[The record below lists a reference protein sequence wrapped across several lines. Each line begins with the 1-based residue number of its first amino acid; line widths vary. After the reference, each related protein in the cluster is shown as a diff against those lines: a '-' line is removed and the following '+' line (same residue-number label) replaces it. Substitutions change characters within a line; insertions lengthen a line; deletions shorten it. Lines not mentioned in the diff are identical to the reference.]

1 MASLPLAT
9 ALAVMA
15 SLALATADVVTP
27 LYKDPSQ
34 SVAARTTDLLSR
46 MTLDEKIAQ
55 TLQPW
60 SVEIHIV
67 AKQAVDDAAA
77 KQAEEEAAGSEGA
90 LAKRAVDER
99 AAKLANEEAAATAA
113 KAAVVRVVRVV
124 SGRRERAR
132 CIVSRRLRPLP
143 RSSHSSHTPA
153 TRDT

>member
-60 SVEIHIV
+60 SVEIIV
-67 AKQAVDDAAA
+67 AKQAVDEAAA
-77 KQAEEEAAGSEGA
+77 KQAAEEAAGSEGA
-90 LAKRAVDER
+90 VAKRR
-99 AAKLANEEAAATAA
+99 SGEA
-113 KAAVVRVVRVV
+113 
-124 SGRRERAR
+124 SE
-132 CIVSRRLRPLP
+132 
-143 RSSHSSHTPA
+143 
-153 TRDT
+153 

>member
-9 ALAVMA
+9 ALAVIA

-60 SVEIHIV
+60 SVEIHS
-67 AKQAVDDAAA
+67 
-77 KQAEEEAAGSEGA
+77 G
-90 LAKRAVDER
+90 
-99 AAKLANEEAAATAA
+99 
-113 KAAVVRVVRVV
+113 KA
-124 SGRRERAR
+124 SGG
-132 CIVSRRLRPLP
+132 
-143 RSSHSSHTPA
+143 RSSGKASGGRGSGVRGGGGEA
-153 TRDT
+153 SGGRKSGKASE

>member
-60 SVEIHIV
+60 SVDTYIV
-67 AKQAVDDAAA
+67 AKQAVDEAAA
-77 KQAEEEAAGSEGA
+77 KQAAEEAAGSEGA
-90 LAKRAVDER
+90 VAKRR
-99 AAKLANEEAAATAA
+99 SGEA
-113 KAAVVRVVRVV
+113 
-124 SGRRERAR
+124 SE
-132 CIVSRRLRPLP
+132 
-143 RSSHSSHTPA
+143 
-153 TRDT
+153 